1 MPLGLGFAPDEDPS
15 QPKAPIVDD
24 SVPVPPPPS
33 PVDSPKPSLD
43 PYGIDTG
50 GVNPDIAYKDHPMAA
65 IGSILLNFQRGLK
78 GETLYT
84 DELQQERQ
92 QREALA
98 LKKLDVGST
107 AMTKGLQL
115 MKNTP
120 PEQRAQIA
128 QQYGK
133 LFEHLIPGFTQ
144 TLLKAA
150 DQPVAT
156 EAQIAALGEHGAQLI
171 SIAGDLPG
179 ALELSQNTAFMKQ
192 LDEQADRQ
200 NAPDIAQAFKRAVDV
215 LKQTP
220 GTNALLE
227 QTAKNG
233 FTVAELQDPKVQ
245 QGLGLTPSM
254 VATISRNKEVQSM
267 LRPYGFIPQ
276 ADADKQAE
284 ARAADKPISQ
294 LSAEAAATES
304 ARESAKMIR
313 YIDGNGTVKLAPQGQ
328 QAQMAAQGFQPL
340 VTGRTDADIKAQ
352 AEARAEG
359 KRSGEDKA
367 PIDPYIAR
375 ETGLPPETT
384 IGDARAQGI
393 TGKIDAST
401 QRELQTVQTGVK
413 NASDAIGRMRVLLKK
428 NPDVNALG
436 PQITAAAQNLRADVT
451 SVGKALGI
459 DWLKNQDTNFDQ
471 FIPQLKEAGIQSAE
485 MQSLVLDLA
494 YMSAVARGQHG
505 QGLSDKDVA
514 KFAKI
519 VGTAQSDPAQLLAV
533 LDSVEQRFD
542 VAYRNQFETA
552 VGARPLSVLPDVRD
566 AEALGVKAARS
577 EITTADAAKALKG
590 FTPRQRDSMRAAM
603 EAELKKKA
611 AK

>member
-1 MPLGLGFAPDEDPS
+1 MTLGLGFAPDEDPS

-33 PVDSPKPSLD
+33 PVDAPKPSLD

-92 QREALA
+92 QREQLA
-98 LKKLDVGST
+98 LKKLEVGSG

-179 ALELSQNTAFMKQ
+179 ALKLAQNATFMKQ
-192 LDEQADRQ
+192 LDETTDQK
-200 NAPDIAQAFKRAVDV
+200 NAPDIAAAFKRAVDT

-227 QTAKNG
+227 QVGKNG
-233 FTVAELQDPKVQ
+233 WTLAELQDPKVQ

-254 VATISRNKEVQSM
+254 VNTISRNKEVQSM

-284 ARAADKPISQ
+284 ARAADKPITQ
-294 LSAEAAATES
+294 IAAEEAARSGAQ
-304 ARESAKMIR
+304 ESAKVIR
-313 YIDGNGTVKLAPQGQ
+313 YIDDNGTVRLAPQGQ
-328 QAQMAAQGFQPL
+328 QDQMAAQGFKPL
-340 VTGRTDADIKAQ
+340 VTGRTDADLKAQ

-375 ETGLPPETT
+375 EAGLPAETT

-393 TGKIDAST
+393 TGKIDTST

-413 NASDAIGRMRVLLKK
+413 NATDAIGRMRALLKK

-436 PQITAAAQNLRADVT
+436 PQLTEAAQNLRADVT
-451 SVGKALGI
+451 STGKALGI
-459 DWLKNQDTNFDQ
+459 DWLKNQDANFDQ
-471 FIPQLKEAGIQSAE
+471 YIPQLKQAGIDSAE

-519 VGTAQSDPAQLLAV
+519 VGTAQADPAQLLGV
-533 LDSVEQRFD
+533 LDSVEERFD
-542 VAYRNQFETA
+542 ASYRNQFETA
-552 VGARPLSVLPDVRD
+552 VGARPQSQLPDVRD
-566 AEALGVKAARS
+566 AEALGVKAARGETIDPATIRS
-577 EITTADAAKALKG
+577 LSARQVAAMKSALK
-590 FTPRQRDSMRAAM
+590 
-603 EAELKKKA
+603 AELARTKA
-611 AK
+611 KP

>member
-1 MPLGLGFAPDEDPS
+1 MPLGLGFSPDEDPS
-15 QPKAPIVDD
+15 QPPAPIVDD
-24 SVPVPPPPS
+24 SVAVPPPAS
-33 PVDSPKPSLD
+33 PVDSPKPALD
-43 PYGIDTG
+43 PF
-50 GVNPDIAYKDHPMAA
+50 GVDQPDPVLEASKSPLGA
-65 IGSILLNFQRGLK
+65 IGAVLLNFQRGMSGDK
-78 GETLYT
+78 LYT
-84 DELQQERQ
+84 DELKDRRQ
-92 QREALA
+92 QREAME
-98 LKKLDVGST
+98 LKKLETGT
-107 AMTKGLQL
+107 EAMSRGLQL
-115 MKNTP
+115 MKNVP
-120 PEQRAQIA
+120 SAQRGQVA

-133 LFEHLIPGFTQ
+133 LFEHFLPGFTD
-144 TLLKAA
+144 TLIKASE
-150 DQPVAT
+150 QPQAT
-156 EAQIAALGEHGAQLI
+156 AAQIAALGEHAAQLI
-171 SIAGDLPG
+171 SIAGDVPG
-179 ALELSQNTAFMKQ
+179 ALKLSQNTEFMKQ

-233 FTVAELQDPKVQ
+233 WTLAELQDPKVQ

-254 VATISRNKEVQSM
+254 VNTISRNKEVQSM

-284 ARAADKPISQ
+284 ARAADKSPSQ
-294 LSAEAAATES
+294 IAAEES
-304 ARESAKMIR
+304 ARASAQESAKMIH

-328 QAQMAAQGFQPL
+328 QDQMAAQGFQPL
-340 VTGRTDADIKAQ
+340 VTGRTDADLKAQ

-359 KRSGEDKA
+359 KRAGEDKA

-384 IGDARAQGI
+384 LGDARAQGI
-393 TGKIDAST
+393 TGKIDTST

-413 NASDAIGRMRVLLKK
+413 NATDAISRMRALLKK

-436 PQITAAAQNLRADVT
+436 PQLTEAAQNLRADVT
-451 SVGKALGI
+451 STGKALGI
-459 DWLKNQDTNFDQ
+459 DWLKNQDANFDQ
-471 FIPQLKEAGIQSAE
+471 YIPQLKQAGIDSAE

-519 VGTAQSDPAQLLAV
+519 VGTAQADPAQLLGV
-533 LDSVEQRFD
+533 LDSVEERFD
-542 VAYRNQFETA
+542 ASYRNQFETA
-552 VGARPLSVLPDVRD
+552 VGARPQSQLPDVRD
-566 AEALGVKAARS
+566 AEALGVKAARGETIDPATIRS
-577 EITTADAAKALKG
+577 LSARQVAAMKSALK
-590 FTPRQRDSMRAAM
+590 
-603 EAELKKKA
+603 AELARTKA
-611 AK
+611 KP